1 VLVAAERGG
10 DVVPKVIPTHGK
22 AAIAAALGGVVEANA
37 TVMTDGLPACRRIGK
52 GQPHLA
58 VNHSTREYARTERVT
73 GQHVHVNRVES
84 FNGFM
89 RRAVIGVFHSISVKR
104 LERYTGEAAFRWNR
118 KTDDCLSRM
127 ARLVRNGEGRT
138 LSYAFLTVKPA

>member
-22 AAIAAALGGVVEANA
+22 AAIAAALDGVVEANA
-37 TVMTDGLPACRRIGK
+37 TVMTDGLPAYRRIGK
-52 GQPHLA
+52 TQPPLA
-58 VNHSTREYARTERVT
+58 VNHSTREYARTDRVT
-73 GQHVHVNRVES
+73 GQRVHVNRVES

-104 LERYTGEAAFRWNR
+104 LGRYTGEGYSVPDPVDGAPPPTR
-118 KTDDCLSRM
+118 
-127 ARLVRNGEGRT
+127 V
-138 LSYAFLTVKPA
+138 